1 MVEGYLGWFWAVWTE
16 AMGLADELRMYRVLR
31 SSDAANLA
39 TEALHTPPV
48 SSVVEEGF
56 TAVGQAAT
64 VSPVISKPS
73 ATLTVSGANGRNL
86 P

>member
-1 MVEGYLGWFWAVWTE
+1 VDSQKLDFRFEEFSEVRILGIL
-16 AMGLADELRMYRVLR
+16 G

-39 TEALHTPPV
+39 TEALHTPV
-48 SSVVEEGF
+48 SSAVDEGF

-64 VSPVISKPS
+64 VAPLMSKPS
-73 ATLTVSGANGRNL
+73 ATLTVSGAIGRNL